1 MKWLKSLMIIAAFR
15 GLASADTIHIPEDYP
30 SIQLGLYVAS
40 SGDTILVAPGTYTGF
55 VWSGIMLMDIHIIGA
70 GAFGDS
76 VSTLANDGS
85 IYLDDAHGWEI
96 AGFEI
101 TGCYTGIYT
110 EYCSD
115 LDIHHNYIHNL
126 NEGYSYATLIEFCDD
141 LYIHHNVFAY
151 ISYVAVRL
159 TGVENVVYYNNDVMH
174 TNSYH
179 GFLIDDNHYGLQI
192 INNIIAFNDDDG
204 IQFVVGQGDAIL
216 NYNDNYGNGCN
227 WNNCSPGIG
236 CISLDPQFTGS
247 PACQYTL
254 RRSSPCIDA
263 GDPAYPPDPDGTRCD
278 IGAYYFDQTPPT
290 IQELCITVEEDG
302 VVLQWP
308 PFTIVTSYNIYR
320 STEPYFN
327 IGGMTPIATVTEP
340 EFTDENA
347 LTQNRFFYVVTCITN
362 D

>member
-1 MKWLKSLMIIAAFR
+1 MIIAAFR

-30 SIQLGLYVAS
+30 SIQLGLYAAS
-40 SGDTILVAPGTYTGF
+40 SGDTILVAPGTYNGF
-55 VWSGIMLMDIHIIGA
+55 VWSGIMLMDIHILGA

-76 VSTLANDGS
+76 VSTLVNDGS

-126 NEGYSYATLIEFCDD
+126 NESHSYATLIEFCDD

-159 TGVENVVYYNNDVMH
+159 TGVENVVYYNNDVMYTLWH
-174 TNSYH
+174 H

-204 IQFVVGQGDAIL
+204 IQFVVSQGDAIL
-216 NYNDNYGNGCN
+216 NYNDNYGNGSN

-236 CISLDPQFTGS
+236 CISSDPQFTGS

-263 GDPAYPPDPDGTRCD
+263 GDPAYPLDPDGTRCD
-278 IGAYYFDQTPPT
+278 IGAYYFVQAPPPIEDVT
-290 IQELCITVEEDG
+290 IAVSSPNILLDWNDV
-302 VVLQWP
+302 P
-308 PFTIVTSYNIYR
+308 NATIYHIYR
-320 STEPYFN
+320 STEPYFD
-327 IGGMTPIATVTEP
+327 IIGMTPIGSS
-340 EFTDENA
+340 
-347 LTQNRFFYVVTCITN
+347 TN
-362 D
+362 SEYEDVNVLSGGCYYYRVSWE